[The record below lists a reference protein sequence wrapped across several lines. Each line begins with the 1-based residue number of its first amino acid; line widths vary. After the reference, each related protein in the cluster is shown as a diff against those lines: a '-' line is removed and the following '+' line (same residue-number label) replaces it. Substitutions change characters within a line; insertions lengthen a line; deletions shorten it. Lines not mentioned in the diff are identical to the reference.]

1 MVWNLIRIG
10 IFLASFLVGLMFFGS
25 GASSAESKAVAVQGA
40 SEPIE
45 IRCNENKLVLVRAGR
60 PHDPERGI
68 GMHVASLSSR

>member
-10 IFLASFLVGLMFFGS
+10 IFLASFLVGLIFFGS

-45 IRCNENKLVLVRAGR
+45 IRCNGNKLVLVRAGR
-60 PHDPERGI
+60 PHNPERGI
-68 GMHVASLSSR
+68 GMPVASLSTR